1 MEDTTKLQGAKETKA
16 QTNILDKQMV
26 KLKQQ
31 VLKQRLDKGDI
42 TRSTTVVSEK
52 GKSNKKTSSN

>member
-1 MEDTTKLQGAKETKA
+1 MEDTTRLQGAKETKA
-16 QTNILDKQMV
+16 HTNILDKQMV

-31 VLKQRLDKGDI
+31 VLKQRVDKGDI